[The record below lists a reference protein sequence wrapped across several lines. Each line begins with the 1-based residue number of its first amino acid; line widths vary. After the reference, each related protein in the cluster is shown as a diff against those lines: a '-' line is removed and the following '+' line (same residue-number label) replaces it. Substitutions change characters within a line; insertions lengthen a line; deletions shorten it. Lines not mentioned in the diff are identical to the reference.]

1 MLTQMNAMKLISFD
15 YDAKEWGWDLQKI
28 AAMNVPE
35 DIVGFL
41 LDELDKR
48 HPPSFGRLVLIRQF
62 QMKRKMCF
70 GSQLVSV
77 TRTSVSS
84 FCRGL

>member
-15 YDAKEWGWDLQKI
+15 YDAKEWRWDLQKI

-48 HPPSFGRLVLIRQF
+48 HISPRSEGR
-62 QMKRKMCF
+62 C
-70 GSQLVSV
+70 
-77 TRTSVSS
+77 
-84 FCRGL
+84 